1 MSDPFRRP
9 DLGGQL
15 GNLLRS
21 TLGQLD
27 SAREVVTRATREGRT
42 QLDLA
47 LLRRRRKDALV
58 RLGEA
63 TARLVQRG
71 DLDPDEHPE
80 LDPLLA
86 RLADLDGEEQRLA
99 GFTTDAPSG
108 GRRSGGHGSEPVAED
123 LLRARAARARAAAT
137 DDDDDDDDD
146 DGDDGDDA
154 AATDDDAAATD
165 DDAAATDDDEFDRL
179 DDEDD
184 TPPRAP

>member
-137 DDDDDDDDD
+137 DDD
-146 DGDDGDDA
+146 G
-154 AATDDDAAATD
+154 DDDAAATD